1 MLEACESTCMYTYQI
16 IYYNIIK
23 TLLDTNNTYG
33 VVIIKLKL
41 NYNTMLAF

>member
-16 IYYNIIK
+16 IYNIIK